1 VKDLDKP
8 KEIIRDLLYHDSFVT
23 LTAASKV
30 GKTWLLLLLGVCVSL
45 GKEWLG
51 YQTVPGH
58 VLYIGFELRNYTLQ
72 QRLKAICK
80 ALGVEFSSLAGK
92 LDIVNRRG
100 RSDNSPDVILESLIR
115 HCNSEAEAGRPY
127 SMIIIDPLYCLLVGL
142 ETDIESEN
150 SNRIMGEV
158 SEAFKQITRETD
170 TALVVAHHHRKG
182 NLRSVSSLDRGSGA
196 GTTTRALDLSV
207 DIVEYGDA
215 SDDTFKVC
223 LEVREFKKP
232 KSFIVRREENGL
244 LVRTDEKVVEE
255 KTGRPRKVSDDSYVA
270 ILLPDGLT
278 GTEWEKRAMDILD
291 VSERTFRSRKKEVLK
306 TGLVG
311 TTGNLFM
318 PTEIWHSRRDA
329 ASAEA
334 TRDRINAVRKA
345 YNI

>member
-1 VKDLDKP
+1 L
-8 KEIIRDLLYHDSFVT
+8 RD
-23 LTAASKV
+23 
-30 GKTWLLLLLGVCVSL
+30 
-45 GKEWLG
+45 
-51 YQTVPGH
+51 
-58 VLYIGFELRNYTLQ
+58 YTLQ

-100 RSDNSPDVILESLIR
+100 RSDNSADIILESLIR

-142 ETDIESEN
+142 ETEIETEN
-150 SNRIMGEV
+150 SNRVMGEL

-215 SDDTFKVC
+215 ADDTFKVS
-223 LEVREFKKP
+223 LGVREFKKP
-232 KSFIVRREENGL
+232 NSFIVRREENGL
-244 LVRTDEKVVEE
+244 LVRSNEKVVEE

-278 GTEWEKRAMDILD
+278 DKEWKERAINILG
-291 VSERTFRSRKKEVLK
+291 VSERTFQSRKKELLK
-306 TGLVG
+306 TALVG
-311 TTGNLFM
+311 ADGDLFM
-318 PTEIWHSRRDA
+318 PTQIWYSRRDA

-345 YNI
+345 YTI